1 MLIEINGSYP
11 QFKVRM
17 LMNIYVAETEKLF
30 DNYYCV
36 ASNHSLKLRSK
47 GDKNKVDVKVINKC
61 VIFIK

>member
-1 MLIEINGSYP
+1 
-11 QFKVRM
+11 
-17 LMNIYVAETEKLF
+17 MNIAETKKLF

-36 ASNHSLKLRSK
+36 ASNHRSK

>member
-1 MLIEINGSYP
+1 
-11 QFKVRM
+11 M